1 MRPIIV
7 FTLAYLFIPLFA
19 LTGLSE
25 ENAKMLTG
33 QFQSFETP
41 LPFQFESMGRTKTP
55 QSEKNCARAFRR
67 SSAFVHSKSPRDRH
81 KRLRRLYVG
90 EVHI

>member
-41 LPFQFESMGRTKTP
+41 LPSNSKAWEEQKPTIRKKP
-55 QSEKNCARAFRR
+55 ARAFRG

-81 KRLRRLYVG
+81 KGLWRLYVG